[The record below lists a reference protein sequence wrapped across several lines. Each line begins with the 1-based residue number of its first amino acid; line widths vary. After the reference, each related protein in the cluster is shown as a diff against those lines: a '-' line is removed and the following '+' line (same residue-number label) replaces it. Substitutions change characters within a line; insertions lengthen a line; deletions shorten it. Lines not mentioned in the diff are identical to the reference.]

1 MTKSNS
7 FAGVFLRGLGYIL
20 PRQYDQRDIER
31 LNVILWPGASS
42 FFAEEIAMLKNLF
55 SEEDRKIF
63 KQKGL
68 TEDEVISQ
76 MNLFKKDRQTIKLN
90 RPCRVADGIVIIPH
104 SEIDPLVRIHD
115 RAAEEGKMIK
125 FVPASGAAS
134 RMFRDWYRYYETED
148 FDKSEIGTEL
158 VKDLKKYA
166 FYSDLVEVI
175 SKDGRDIGELSDN
188 GEYNAILEYILTDRG
203 LNYANLPKAL
213 IRFHEYSDHC
223 RTAMEEHLVEA
234 ALYVGDNRGISRI
247 HFTLS
252 EEHREDIENY
262 IEAIRKDYEERYKIE
277 LDISLSVQRPST
289 DTIAVDRENRPFRD
303 ANGWLVFRPGGHG
316 ALLKN
321 LNTIESDIIFIKNI
335 DNIVPDRMKE
345 ETVLYKKILGGF
357 LIKLQGEIFGYL
369 RLLAGE
375 DVDENKLEKIVGF
388 SEKKLFVTFPPAF
401 DTFSLEE
408 KGDFLFDR
416 LNRPL
421 RVCGVVKNVGEP
433 GGGPFWV
440 DEGEGMQS
448 LQIVE
453 SAQIDL
459 ESEDQKKVLESATH
473 FNPVDLVCGVRDFR
487 GEIFDLERFV
497 DGATYLIVQKSMEG
511 GHLKALELPG
521 LWNGSMSRWNTVFVE
536 APIATF
542 NPVKT
547 INDLLRNEHMP

>member
-1 MTKSNS
+1 MS
-7 FAGVFLRGLGYIL
+7 
-20 PRQYDQRDIER
+20 
-31 LNVILWPGASS
+31 
-42 FFAEEIAMLKNLF
+42 KNLF

-68 TEDEVISQ
+68 NEDEVISHV
-76 MNLFKKDRQTIKLN
+76 NLFKKDRQTIKLN
-90 RPCRVADGIVIIPH
+90 RTCRVADGIVVISH

-115 RAAEEGKMIK
+115 RVAKEGKMIK

-134 RMFRDWYRYYETED
+134 RMFRDWYRYYEMED
-148 FDKSEIGTEL
+148 FDKSETGTEF

-175 SKDGRDIGELSDN
+175 SKNGRDIGELSDN
-188 GEYNAILEYILTDRG
+188 GEYNAILKYLLTDRG
-203 LNYANLPKAL
+203 LNYAHLPKAL

-223 RTAMEEHLVEA
+223 RTALEEHLVEA
-234 ALYVGDNRGISRI
+234 ALYVGDNHGVSRI

-252 EEHREDIENY
+252 EEHREDIEDY
-262 IEAIRKDYEERYKIE
+262 IEVIRKDYEERYKTE
-277 LDISLSVQRPST
+277 LDISLSVQHPST

-303 ANGWLVFRPGGHG
+303 AHGGLVFRPGGHG

-321 LNTIESDIIFIKNI
+321 LNEIESDIIFVKNI
-335 DNIVPDRMKE
+335 DNVVPDRMKE
-345 ETVLYKKILGGF
+345 ETVLYKKILGGY
-357 LIKLQGEIFGYL
+357 LIKLQEDIFSYL

-375 DVDENKLEKIVGF
+375 GVDENILEEIVSF

-408 KGDFLFDR
+408 KSALLFDR

-453 SAQIDL
+453 SAQVDL
-459 ESEDQKKVLESATH
+459 ESEDQKKVWESATH
-473 FNPVDLVCGVRDFR
+473 FNPVDLVCGVRDFL
-487 GEIFDLERFV
+487 GEIFDLEQFV
-497 DGATYLIVQKSMEG
+497 DRDTCLIVQKSMDG
-511 GHLKALELPG
+511 RGLKALELPG
-521 LWNGSMSRWNTVFVE
+521 LWNGSMAGWNTVFVE
-536 APIATF
+536 VPIATF

-547 INDLLRNEHMP
+547 INDLLRKEHMP